1 VRILAE
7 LGSVVGQG
15 WYYARPMDAGQLVDW
30 LRDWGITPCT
40 GANPATGDR
49 NRRHRADPWTAPRVA
64 WSTS

>member
-1 VRILAE
+1 MGILAE

-30 LRDWGITPCT
+30 LRDRGITPCT

-49 NRRHRADPWTAPRVA
+49 KKRHRATHGPLPRVA